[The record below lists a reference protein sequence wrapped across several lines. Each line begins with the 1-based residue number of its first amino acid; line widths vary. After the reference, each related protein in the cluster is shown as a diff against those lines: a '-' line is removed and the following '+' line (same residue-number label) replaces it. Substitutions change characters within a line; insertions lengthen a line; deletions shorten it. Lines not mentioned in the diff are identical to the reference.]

1 MDDKVGDK
9 KLQFDINREVA
20 KILALSSD
28 KIDKHEYLRG
38 GEILPSDQSRTTE
51 EARFTCSAL
60 ERVFQKQI
68 KTIKNQGRK
77 QVEALEVSKPDVNQQ
92 DLNKLKEYF
101 WKRWKLM
108 KLKLN

>member
-1 MDDKVGDK
+1 MITMDDKVRDE

-20 KILALSSD
+20 KMLPLSSG
-28 KIDKHEYLRG
+28 KIDKNEYLTG
-38 GEILPSDQSRTTE
+38 EEILPSDQSRTI

-60 ERVFQKQI
+60 EKVFQKQI

-92 DLNKLKEYF
+92 HLNK
-101 WKRWKLM
+101 
-108 KLKLN
+108 

>member
-51 EARFTCSAL
+51 EVRFTCSAL

-101 WKRWKLM
+101 
-108 KLKLN
+108 